1 MSNRENKRYMK
12 KMMEKT
18 KNKKNVTIQ
27 KTIQNEESYIID
39 AKKLTTIES
48 IQKAFELIHVRF
60 NPPNEEAYKEYE
72 SILSKEEEILK

>member
-1 MSNRENKRYMK
+1 MSNRAKKRYMK
-12 KMMEKT
+12 KMMD
-18 KNKKNVTIQ
+18 KNKENNI
-27 KTIQNEESYIID
+27 IEQNEESYVID

-72 SILSKEEEILK
+72 SILSKEEEVLK

>member
-1 MSNRENKRYMK
+1 MSNRGNKRYMK
-12 KMMEKT
+12 KMMDKAKSQE
-18 KNKKNVTIQ
+18 NTI
-27 KTIQNEESYIID
+27 IQNEKSYVID

>member
-1 MSNRENKRYMK
+1 MSKRASKRYVK
-12 KMMEKT
+12 KMMD
-18 KNKKNVTIQ
+18 KNKENTLIK
-27 KTIQNEESYIID
+27 QNEEAYVID

-72 SILSKEEEILK
+72 SILSKEEEVLK